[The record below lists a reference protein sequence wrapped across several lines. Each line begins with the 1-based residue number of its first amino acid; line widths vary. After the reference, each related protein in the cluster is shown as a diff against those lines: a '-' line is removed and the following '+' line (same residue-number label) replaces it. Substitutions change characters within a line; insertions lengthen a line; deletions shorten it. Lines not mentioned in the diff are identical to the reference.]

1 MKEIIKN
8 QGETMNNNQQEAG
21 FVNSTADMVHGYNM
35 IDGYDMNQ
43 SSFNIADNM
52 SGENI
57 IMDGTSVA
65 ALQDTPGNPALDAF
79 YNMSSY
85 AEMNPY
91 VVENKKREYTYVES
105 AFAWISFIFGYMF
118 CKAFPAHVNSL
129 GAFLLVLF
137 AFGATTVVLKVK
149 KAKIGVMPAVAAVSA
164 VIVSSTLIL
173 SSNAMLQSLANA
185 YAMITYCYY
194 IYAAQGNS
202 SKKGFTDF
210 IIIDYHKA
218 LFVAPFNKLGS
229 MLQGMFS
236 GRTKKSGAILGK
248 LIKGGL
254 IAFIPTLVVCGL
266 LSYDKGFYRIIEN
279 MGSYIDLDVG
289 NVFSN
294 IWQLVLGII
303 VGQYVFRLFVAS
315 SDKAVEATNEEEC
328 VAKLKSIQKA
338 HVITTLA
345 AVLPI
350 IFIYVIF
357 FVSQWGYY
365 MSAFSGKLPTGLSYA
380 DYAREGFFQLCM
392 VSFINMIIIVFVQLF
407 MDGQKPVVAK
417 IKSGIVITYAVCTLI
432 LIVTAM
438 SKMALYIESYGLT
451 QKRVYS
457 SWLMMVLAILF
468 VVAVVKQFVN
478 KLNAVAVSCAVVV
491 VMFAG
496 LSLSNVDG
504 LIARYNVDRYL
515 EGSLETVDVW
525 AMRDLG
531 DAAVPEMV
539 RLLEEL
545 ESRGVTD
552 ASRRYSE
559 EYDLYFRTLRVL
571 EDVVLEYINDDRQ
584 IMSYTIPYLRAK
596 DALEDRGIK
605 SLFYE
610 W

>member
-1 MKEIIKN
+1 MKEIMNN
-8 QGETMNNNQQEAG
+8 QGETMNINQQEAEV
-21 FVNSTADMVHGYNM
+21 VNSTAD
-35 IDGYDMNQ
+35 
-43 SSFNIADNM
+43 
-52 SGENI
+52 
-57 IMDGTSVA
+57 
-65 ALQDTPGNPALDAF
+65 AF
-79 YNMSSY
+79 YNMPSY
-85 AEMNPY
+85 TEMNPY
-91 VVENKKREYTYVES
+91 VVENKKREYTGIES

-137 AFGATTVVLKVK
+137 AFSATTVVLKVK
-149 KAKIGVMPAVAAVSA
+149 KIKIGIIPAVAAVSA
-164 VIVSSTLIL
+164 VIVSMTLIL
-173 SSNAMLQSLANA
+173 SSNDMLQSIANA
-185 YAMITYCYY
+185 YAMVTYCYY

-202 SKKGFTDF
+202 TKKGFTDF
-210 IIIDYHKA
+210 IVVDYHKA

-229 MLQGMFS
+229 LLHGMFS
-236 GRTKKSGAILGK
+236 GRTKKSGAVLGK

-254 IAFIPTLVVCGL
+254 IAIIPTLVVCGL
-266 LSYDKGFYRIIEN
+266 LSYDRGFYRIIEN
-279 MGSYIDLDVG
+279 MGSFIDMDAG

-294 IWQLVLGII
+294 IWQLALGII
-303 VGQYVFRLFVAS
+303 VGQYVFRLFLAS
-315 SDKAVEATNEEEC
+315 SDKAVEITNEEEC

-350 IFIYVIF
+350 IFIYVVF
-357 FVSQWGYY
+357 FISQWGYY
-365 MSAFSGKLPTGLSYA
+365 VSAFSGKLPAGLSYA
-380 DYAREGFFQLCM
+380 EYARDGFFQLCM
-392 VSFINMIIIVFVQLF
+392 VSFINMLIIVFVQLF

-417 IKSGIVITYAVCTLI
+417 IKVGIVITYAICTLI
-432 LIVTAM
+432 LIATAM
-438 SKMALYIESYGLT
+438 SKMSLYIESYGLT

-457 SWLMMVLAILF
+457 SWLMIVLAILF
-468 VVAVVKQFVN
+468 VVAVVKQFMK

-496 LSLSNVDG
+496 LALSNVDG
-504 LIARYNVDRYL
+504 QIARYNVDRYL

-539 RLLEEL
+539 RLIEALKE
-545 ESRGVTD
+545 RGVTD
-552 ASRRYSE
+552 DSQRYSE
-559 EYDLYFRTLRVL
+559 EYDLYSRALGVL

>member
-1 MKEIIKN
+1 MREIINN

-21 FVNSTADMVHGYNM
+21 VVNSTADVTNGYNS
-35 IDGYDMNQ
+35 D
-43 SSFNIADNM
+43 
-52 SGENI
+52 GENI
-57 IMDGTSVA
+57 VMDGTSVA

-79 YNMSSY
+79 YNMPSY
-85 AEMNPY
+85 AEINPY
-91 VVENKKREYTYVES
+91 VVEEKKREYIGIES

-118 CKAFPAHVNSL
+118 CKVFPAHVNAF
-129 GAFLLVLF
+129 GAFLLVIF
-137 AFGATTVVLKVK
+137 AFAITTVVLKVK
-149 KAKIGVMPAVAAVSA
+149 NTRIGIIPTLAGVSA
-164 VIVSSTLIL
+164 LIVSTTLVL
-173 SSNAMLQSLANA
+173 SSNTMLQSLANA
-185 YAMITYCYY
+185 YAMVTYCYY

-202 SKKGFTDF
+202 TKKGFTDF
-210 IIIDYHKA
+210 IVIDYHKA
-218 LFVAPFNKLGS
+218 LFVAPFIKLGS
-229 MLQGMFS
+229 VLQGMFS
-236 GRTKKSGAILGK
+236 GRTKKSGAVLGK

-254 IAFIPTLVVCGL
+254 IAFIPTILVCGL
-266 LSYDKGFYRIIEN
+266 LSYDRGFYRIIEN
-279 MGSYIDLDVG
+279 MGSYIDMDAG

-294 IWQLVLGII
+294 IWQLGLGII
-303 VGQYVFRLFVAS
+303 VGQYVFRLFLAS

-328 VAKLKSIQKA
+328 VAKIKSIQKA
-338 HVITTLA
+338 HVITTLT

-357 FVSQWGYY
+357 FISQWGYY

-380 DYAREGFFQLCM
+380 EYAREGFFQLCM

-407 MDGQKPVVAK
+407 MNAENSVVAK
-417 IKSGIVITYAVCTLI
+417 IKVGIVITYAVCTLI
-432 LIVTAM
+432 LIATAM
-438 SKMALYIESYGLT
+438 SKMSLYIESYGLT

-457 SWLMMVLAILF
+457 SWLMIVLALLF
-468 VVAVVKQFVN
+468 VVAVVKQFAK
-478 KLNAVAVSCAVVV
+478 KLNAVALSCAVVV

-504 LIARYNVDRYL
+504 QIARYNVDRYL

-539 RLLEEL
+539 RLIDEL
-545 ESRGVTD
+545 KARGVTD
-552 ASRRYSE
+552 PAQRYSE
-559 EYDLYFRTLRVL
+559 EYDLYSRTLGVL
-571 EDVVLEYINDDRQ
+571 EDVVLDYINDDRQ
-584 IMSYTIPYLRAK
+584 IMTYTIPYLRAK

>member
-1 MKEIIKN
+1 MKEIMNN

-21 FVNSTADMVHGYNM
+21 SVNSTADMTNGYNR
-35 IDGYDMNQ
+35 D
-43 SSFNIADNM
+43 
-52 SGENI
+52 GENI
-57 IMDGTSVA
+57 VMDGTSVA
-65 ALQDTPGNPALDAF
+65 ALQDTPVNPALDAF
-79 YNMSSY
+79 YNMPSY
-85 AEMNPY
+85 AEINPY
-91 VVENKKREYTYVES
+91 VVEEKKREYTGIES

-118 CKAFPAHVNSL
+118 CKAFPAHVNAL
-129 GAFLLVLF
+129 GAFLLVIF
-137 AFGATTVVLKVK
+137 AFATTTVVLKVMNT
-149 KAKIGVMPAVAAVSA
+149 KIGMIPTVAGVSA
-164 VIVSSTLIL
+164 LVVSATLIF

-185 YAMITYCYY
+185 YAMVTYCYY

-202 SKKGFTDF
+202 TKKGFTDF
-210 IIIDYHKA
+210 IVIDYHKA

-229 MLQGMFS
+229 VFQGMFS
-236 GRTKKSGAILGK
+236 GRTKKSGAVLGK

-254 IAFIPTLVVCGL
+254 IAFIPTILVCGL
-266 LSYDKGFYRIIEN
+266 LSYDRGFYRIIEN
-279 MGSYIDLDVG
+279 MGSYIDMDAG

-294 IWQLVLGII
+294 IWQLGLGII
-303 VGQYVFRLFVAS
+303 VGQYVFRLFLAS

-328 VAKLKSIQKA
+328 VTKMKSIQKA
-338 HVITTLA
+338 HVITTLT

-357 FVSQWGYY
+357 FISQWGYY
-365 MSAFSGKLPTGLSYA
+365 MSAFSGKLPEGLSYA
-380 DYAREGFFQLCM
+380 EYAREGFFQLCM

-407 MDGQKPVVAK
+407 MNVEKPVVAK
-417 IKSGIVITYAVCTLI
+417 IKVGIVITYAICTLI
-432 LIVTAM
+432 LIATAM
-438 SKMALYIESYGLT
+438 SKMSLYIESYGLT

-457 SWLMMVLAILF
+457 SWLMIVLALLF
-468 VVAVVKQFVN
+468 VVAVIKQFAK

-504 LIARYNVDRYL
+504 QIARYNVDRYL
-515 EGSLETVDVW
+515 EGSLETVDIW

-539 RLLEEL
+539 RLIDEL
-545 ESRGVTD
+545 KARGVTD
-552 ASRRYSE
+552 PAQRYSE
-559 EYDLYFRTLRVL
+559 EYDLYSRTLGVL
-571 EDVVLEYINDDRQ
+571 EDVVINYINDDRQ

>member
-1 MKEIIKN
+1 MKEIMNN
-8 QGETMNNNQQEAG
+8 QGETMNINQQEAG
-21 FVNSTADMVHGYNM
+21 VVNSTADMVYGYNM

-43 SSFNIADNM
+43 SSYYNGKMFDDTA
-52 SGENI
+52 GENI
-57 IMDGTSVA
+57 VMDGTSVA
-65 ALQDTPGNPALDAF
+65 AMQDTPVNPALDAF
-79 YNMSSY
+79 YNIPSY
-85 AEMNPY
+85 TEMNPY
-91 VVENKKREYTYVES
+91 MVENKKREYTCIES

-118 CKAFPAHVNSL
+118 CKVFPAHVNSL
-129 GAFLLVLF
+129 GAFLLVIF

-149 KAKIGVMPAVAAVSA
+149 KTKIGVMPAVAAVSA

-236 GRTKKSGAILGK
+236 GRTRKSGAVLGK

-254 IAFIPTLVVCGL
+254 IAFIPTILVCGL
-266 LSYDKGFYRIIEN
+266 LSYDRGFYNIIEN
-279 MGSYIDLDVG
+279 MGSYIDMDAG

-294 IWQLVLGII
+294 IWQLGLGLI
-303 VGQYVFRLFVAS
+303 VGQYIFRLFLAS
-315 SDKAVEATNEEEC
+315 SDRAVEATNEEEC
-328 VAKLKSIQKA
+328 VAKFKSVQKA
-338 HVITTLA
+338 HVITTLT

-357 FVSQWGYY
+357 FISQWGYY

-380 DYAREGFFQLCM
+380 EYAREGFFQLCM

-432 LIVTAM
+432 LIATAM
-438 SKMALYIESYGLT
+438 SKMSLYIESYGLT
-451 QKRVYS
+451 QKRVHS
-457 SWLMMVLAILF
+457 SWLMIVLAIFF
-468 VVAVVKQFVN
+468 VVAVVKQFVG
-478 KLNAVAVSCAVVV
+478 KLNAVAVSCVVV
-491 VMFAG
+491 LVMFAG
-496 LSLSNVDG
+496 LALSNVDG

-525 AMRDLG
+525 AMKDLG

-539 RLLEEL
+539 RLVEEL
-545 ESRGVTD
+545 EERGVTD
-552 ASRRYSE
+552 TDKRYSE
-559 EYDLYFRTLRVL
+559 EYDLYSKTMGRL
-571 EDVVLEYINDDRQ
+571 EDVAQEYINDDRQ
-584 IMSYTIPYLRAK
+584 MMSYTIPYNRAK
-596 DALEDRGIK
+596 SALDRAGI
-605 SLFYE
+605 E
-610 W
+610 PW

>member
-1 MKEIIKN
+1 MKEIMNN

-21 FVNSTADMVHGYNM
+21 SVNSTADV
-35 IDGYDMNQ
+35 
-43 SSFNIADNM
+43 NIV
-52 SGENI
+52 
-57 IMDGTSVA
+57 MDGTSVA

-79 YNMSSY
+79 YNMPSY
-85 AEMNPY
+85 AEINPY
-91 VVENKKREYTYVES
+91 VVEEKKREYTGIES

-129 GAFLLVLF
+129 GAFLLVIF
-137 AFGATTVVLKVK
+137 AFATTTVVLKVK
-149 KAKIGVMPAVAAVSA
+149 NTKIGIIPTIAGVSA
-164 VIVSSTLIL
+164 LIVSATLVL
-173 SSNAMLQSLANA
+173 NSNPMLQSLANA
-185 YAMITYCYY
+185 YAMVTYCYY

-202 SKKGFTDF
+202 TKKGFTDF
-210 IIIDYHKA
+210 IVIDYHKA

-229 MLQGMFS
+229 LLQGMFS
-236 GRTKKSGAILGK
+236 GRTKKSGAVLGK
-248 LIKGGL
+248 FIKGGL
-254 IAFIPTLVVCGL
+254 IAFIPTILVCGL
-266 LSYDKGFYRIIEN
+266 LSYDRGFYRIIEN
-279 MGSYIDLDVG
+279 MGSYIDMDAG
-289 NVFSN
+289 NVFSH
-294 IWQLVLGII
+294 IWQLCFGII
-303 VGQYVFRLFVAS
+303 VGQYVFRLFLAS
-315 SDKAVEATNEEEC
+315 SDKAVETTNEEEC
-328 VAKLKSIQKA
+328 VAKIKSIQKA
-338 HVITTLA
+338 HVITTLT

-357 FVSQWGYY
+357 FISQRGYY

-380 DYAREGFFQLCM
+380 EYAREGFFQLCM

-407 MDGQKPVVAK
+407 MNAENSVVAK
-417 IKSGIVITYAVCTLI
+417 IKVGIVITYAVCTLI
-432 LIVTAM
+432 LIATAM
-438 SKMALYIESYGLT
+438 SKMSLYIESYGLT

-457 SWLMMVLAILF
+457 SWFMIVLALLF
-468 VVAVVKQFVN
+468 VVAVVKQFAK

-504 LIARYNVDRYL
+504 QIARYNVDRYL

-539 RLLEEL
+539 RLIDEL
-545 ESRGVTD
+545 KARGVTD
-552 ASRRYSE
+552 PAQRYSE
-559 EYDLYFRTLRVL
+559 EYDLYSRTLGVL
-571 EDVVLEYINDDRQ
+571 EEVVLDYINDDRQ